1 MPKTAFSYNQE
12 AMRLLLVNG
21 PNLNR
26 LGSRSVTVYGTTT
39 LPEIVQAVRDHL
51 ANAGHDVLDFQSNHE
66 GALIDWLQEHSA
78 SAHGVLVNPGAL
90 AHYSI
95 ALRDALED
103 TKLPVVEVHIS
114 DVMAR
119 EPFRHTLLTATAA
132 NATVTGKGWQG
143 YLEGADILIS
153 LISEGTTP

>member
-1 MPKTAFSYNQE
+1 
-12 AMRLLLVNG
+12 MRILLLNG

-26 LGSRSVTVYGTTT
+26 LGTRSATIYGATT
-39 LPEIVQAVRDHL
+39 LPEIVDAVRAH
-51 ANAGHDVLDFQSNHE
+51 AARSGHEVLDFQSNHE
-66 GALIDWLQEHSA
+66 GALIDWLQEQSP
-78 SAHGVLVNPGAL
+78 SAHGVLVNPGGL

-119 EPFRHTLLTATAA
+119 EPFRQTLITATAA
-132 NATVTGKGWQG
+132 AATITGKGWQG
-143 YLEGADILIS
+143 YLEGVDTLIP
-153 LISEGTTP
+153 LMSEGPNP